1 MRILFSPLHPRQHL
15 LFLLFFMMAV
25 LTGVRWSLSVPLIC
39 ISFMARDGEHF
50 FMFFGCLDFFLC
62 KSPKSVFLEM
72 ACIICF
78 GANDAV
84 LKPVWGRYKID

>member
-1 MRILFSPLHPRQHL
+1 
-15 LFLLFFMMAV
+15 
-25 LTGVRWSLSVPLIC
+25 
-39 ISFMARDGEHF
+39 
-50 FMFFGCLDFFLC
+50 MFFGCLDFFLC